1 MASGIPTTR
10 RATWRAATAGAG
22 FLVDARGYVLTHDHL
37 IRDAKRLRVAL
48 ADGRNL
54 PVTRVWRDHLA
65 GVAVLKIEG
74 AAGIGLTALTL
85 GDSGRLR
92 VGDAAILVGPTPAH
106 PAGGRATIQATGIAT
121 GGNLAL
127 DAPIAA
133 EHAGSPLLD
142 VRGQVVGIAT
152 SDGRVPDGTPEGG
165 SAIPIDR
172 AKPMLRQ
179 AQSTFR

>member
-1 MASGIPTTR
+1 
-10 RATWRAATAGAG
+10 
-22 FLVDARGYVLTHDHL
+22 VLTHEHL
-37 IRDAKRLRVAL
+37 IRDAKELHVAL
-48 ADGRNL
+48 ADGRNV
-54 PVTRVWRDHLA
+54 PVKQVWRDHLA

-74 AAGIGLTALTL
+74 AAGIGLTTLPL

-92 VGDAAILVGPTPAH
+92 VGDAAIIVGPTPAH

-133 EHAGSPLLD
+133 EHTGSPLID
-142 VRGQVVGIAT
+142 GRGQVVGIAT
-152 SDGRVPDGTPEGG
+152 SGGQVLDGTSRGG

-179 AQSTFR
+179 AQSTSR